1 MNTNISFEKI
11 ALSSSVKITQAKAV
25 YQLYK
30 QGFTIPFISRY
41 RKEQTGSLNE
51 VEIETVI
58 NSIKKEESLI
68 ERKKYVLQVLESLDK
83 NNHNLISLLDA
94 CETIEEV
101 EDFYIPFKKQ
111 RKTLADIA
119 IEKGLEPLAKILL
132 FNLKGNDSKLTNE
145 FIAQNKLQLNID
157 EAIEGAQKIVAKWI
171 NESAEVRKRVREL
184 FREKGILHSNVIST
198 KKEEAQNFKDYF
210 DFTQPIKKIPAHRLL
225 AILKGYEEKYLRV
238 KVEPEFF
245 MIEKLMIDTFKYA
258 NQKSINRNSEFYLEC
273 IKDSYKRL
281 LQPSLEN
288 ETLNHYKEIADEVSI
303 EIFAGNL
310 KQILLAAP
318 IEEQPIMAIDP
329 GFRSGCKMV
338 VLNAQGDIEVNETI
352 FPFEKQKEAVSKILN
367 KLEIYKIKTIAIGN
381 GKGGR
386 ELQTII
392 ERLKIKELNL
402 IMVNESGA
410 SVYSASSA
418 AREEFPNFDVTVR
431 GAISIGRRLLN
442 PMAELVKID
451 PKVIGVGQ
459 YQHLVDQKLLQEK
472 LEQVVSNCVNQVGV
486 NINSAGKYL
495 LKYVSGINDSLAT
508 KIVDYR
514 KVNGRFKNRM
524 ELLKIEG
531 LGDNKFLLS
540 AGFLKIENAENPL
553 DSTRI
558 HPEHYSI
565 VDEIKKEL
573 GIVKNDFNQLKLKID
588 SVNFEK
594 YYSSEVGKE
603 TFLDIVEEIKEPGK
617 EIRKKSR
624 RVKFSKDVTS
634 INHLHEGMELEGIV
648 TNITAFGCFVD
659 IGVQV
664 NGLIHISKLSSNF
677 ISSPSDIISMNQIVL
692 VKIFS
697 VEIDRKRIQLEL
709 ISML

>member
-1 MNTNISFEKI
+1 LNTNLSFEKI
-11 ALSSSVKITQAKAV
+11 ALLSGVKITQAKAV
-25 YQLYK
+25 YQLSQ

-58 NSIKKEESLI
+58 NTIKKEENLV
-68 ERKKYVLQVLESLDK
+68 ERKKYVLQVLESLSKTDK
-83 NNHNLISLLDA
+83 SLIALLEQ

-111 RKTLADIA
+111 RKTLAEMA

-132 FNLKGNDSKLTNE
+132 FNLKGEDSMLAKE
-145 FIAQNKLQLNID
+145 FIAQNKLQISLD
-157 EAIEGAQKIVAKWI
+157 EAIDGAQKIVAKWI
-171 NESAEVRKRVREL
+171 NETSEVRKRLREI
-184 FREKGILHSNVIST
+184 FREKGILHSNVVSS

-210 DFTQPIKKIPAHRLL
+210 DLTQPIKKIPAHRLL
-225 AILKGYEEKYLRV
+225 AILKGNEEKYLRV
-238 KVEPEFF
+238 KVEPEYF
-245 MIEKLMIDTFKYA
+245 IVEKLMIDTFKQA
-258 NQKSINRNSEFYLEC
+258 NQKSINRNSEFYLES
-273 IKDSYKRL
+273 IRDSYKRL

-288 ETLNHYKEIADEVSI
+288 ETLNHYKEIADEISI

-338 VLNAQGDIEVNETI
+338 VLNSQGDIEVNETI

-367 KLEIYKIKTIAIGN
+367 KLEIYKVKTIAIGN

-392 ERLKIKELNL
+392 ERLKMKELNL

-418 AREEFPNFDVTVR
+418 AREEFPSFDVTVR

-451 PKVIGVGQ
+451 PKAIGVGQ

-495 LKYVSGINDSLAT
+495 LKYVSGINDSLANR
-508 KIVDYR
+508 IVEYR
-514 KVNGRFKNRM
+514 KVNGRFKSRK

-531 LGDNKFLLS
+531 LGENKFLLS

-565 VDEIKKEL
+565 VDAMKKEL
-573 GIVKNDFNQLKLKID
+573 GIVENDFNQFKLKID

-594 YYSSEVGKE
+594 YYSSGVGKE
-603 TFLDIVEEIKEPGK
+603 TILDIVEEIKEPGK

-634 INHLHEGMELEGIV
+634 INNLHEGMELEGIV

-664 NGLIHISKLSSNF
+664 NGLIHISKLSSQF
-677 ISSPSDIISMNQIVL
+677 ISSPNEIISMNQIVI

-697 VEIDRKRIQLEL
+697 VEIERKRIQLEL

>member
-1 MNTNISFEKI
+1 MNTNLSFEKI
-11 ALSSSVKITQAKAV
+11 AVLASVNVAQAKAV
-25 YQLYK
+25 YHLNQ

-41 RKEQTGSLNE
+41 RKEHTGSLNE

-58 NSIKKEESLI
+58 NSIKKEEALI
-68 ERKKYVLQVLESLDK
+68 ERKKFVLQVLESLNKNDK
-83 NNHNLISLLDA
+83 NLVALLDE

-101 EDFYIPFKKQ
+101 EDFYLPFKKQ
-111 RKTLADIA
+111 RKTLAEMA
-119 IEKGLEPLAKILL
+119 IDKGFEPLAKLLL
-132 FNLKGNDSKLTNE
+132 FNLKEDNSKLAQE
-145 FIAQNKLQLNID
+145 FISKNNIKVSLD
-157 EAIEGAQKIVAKWI
+157 DAIDGAQKIVAKWI
-171 NESAEVRKRVREL
+171 NETAEVRKRLREL
-184 FREKGILHSNVIST
+184 FREKGILHSNVVST

-225 AILKGYEEKYLRV
+225 AILKGHEEKYLRV
-238 KVEPEFF
+238 KVEPEYFLV
-245 MIEKLMIDTFKYA
+245 EKLMIDTFKQA
-258 NQKSINRNSEFYLEC
+258 NQKSINRNSEFYLES

-288 ETLNHYKEIADEVSI
+288 ETLNYFKEIADEVSI

-310 KQILLAAP
+310 KQLLLEAP
-318 IEEQPIMAIDP
+318 IAEQPIMAIDP

-338 VLNAQGDIEVNETI
+338 VLNSQGDIEVNETI

-392 ERLKIKELNL
+392 ERLKMKDLNL
-402 IMVNESGA
+402 MMVNESGA
-410 SVYSASSA
+410 SVYSASAA
-418 AREEFPNFDVTVR
+418 AREEFPSFDVTVR

-451 PKVIGVGQ
+451 PKAIGVGQ
-459 YQHLVDQKLLQEK
+459 YQHLVNQKLLQEK
-472 LEQVVSNCVNQVGV
+472 LELVVSNCVNQVGV

-495 LKYVSGINDSLAT
+495 LKYVSGINESLANR
-508 KIVDYR
+508 IVEYR
-514 KVNGRFKNRM
+514 KINGRFNNRN

-531 LGDNKFLLS
+531 LGENKFLLS
-540 AGFLKIENAENPL
+540 AGFMKIENADNPL

-558 HPEHYSI
+558 HPEHYYI
-565 VDEIKKEL
+565 VNSMKKDLGSTEIDL
-573 GIVKNDFNQLKLKID
+573 TQLKSKID
-588 SVNFEK
+588 SLNIEK
-594 YYSSEVGKE
+594 YYSKEIGKE
-603 TFLDIVEEIKEPGK
+603 TILDIVEEIKEPGK

-624 RVKFSKDVTS
+624 RIKFNKDVTS
-634 INHLHEGMELEGIV
+634 INHLQEGMELEGIV

-664 NGLIHISKLSSNF
+664 NGLIHVSKLSSAF
-677 ISSPSDIISMNQIVL
+677 ISSPTEIISMNQIVL

-697 VEIDRKRIQLEL
+697 IEIERKRIQLEL
-709 ISML
+709 ISLL

>member
-1 MNTNISFEKI
+1 M
-11 ALSSSVKITQAKAV
+11 
-25 YQLYK
+25 
-30 QGFTIPFISRY
+30 
-41 RKEQTGSLNE
+41 
-51 VEIETVI
+51 
-58 NSIKKEESLI
+58 
-68 ERKKYVLQVLESLDK
+68 
-83 NNHNLISLLDA
+83 
-94 CETIEEV
+94 
-101 EDFYIPFKKQ
+101 
-111 RKTLADIA
+111 
-119 IEKGLEPLAKILL
+119 
-132 FNLKGNDSKLTNE
+132 
-145 FIAQNKLQLNID
+145 
-157 EAIEGAQKIVAKWI
+157 
-171 NESAEVRKRVREL
+171 
-184 FREKGILHSNVIST
+184 
-198 KKEEAQNFKDYF
+198 
-210 DFTQPIKKIPAHRLL
+210 
-225 AILKGYEEKYLRV
+225 
-238 KVEPEFF
+238 
-245 MIEKLMIDTFKYA
+245 
-258 NQKSINRNSEFYLEC
+258 
-273 IKDSYKRL
+273 
-281 LQPSLEN
+281 QPSLEN

-303 EIFAGNL
+303 EIFADNL

-392 ERLKIKELNL
+392 ERLKIKELNI

-418 AREEFPNFDVTVR
+418 AREEFPSFDVTVR

-451 PKVIGVGQ
+451 PKAIGVGQ

-495 LKYVSGINDSLAT
+495 LKYVSGINDSLAN
-508 KIVDYR
+508 KIVEYR

-524 ELLKIEG
+524 ELLKLEG
-531 LGDNKFLLS
+531 LGENKFLLS
-540 AGFLKIENAENPL
+540 AGFLKIENAENPM

-565 VDEIKKEL
+565 VDEIKMEL
-573 GIVKNDFNQLKLKID
+573 GIAKNDFNLLKSKID

-594 YYSSEVGKE
+594 YYSSKIGKE

-634 INHLHEGMELEGIV
+634 INQLQEGMELEGIV

-659 IGVQV
+659 IGVQI
-664 NGLIHISKLSSNF
+664 NGLIHISKLSSSF
-677 ISSPSDIISMNQIVL
+677 ISSPSEIISMNQIVL